1 MKKIL
6 VIMLATLFCG
16 SVFAQTQKTYCQ
28 IVGTAKGLKQ
38 NQVTVAIDFGQE
50 DAMRKNAL
58 GGSALRNRLVD
69 ENGKPMLFNSMVDA
83 MNFMAS
89 LGWTFEAAYVISETT
104 MGGVQHVYHWLL
116 SKNVSA
122 GENAVEGLTTQAQ
135 YNQATAAN

>member
-1 MKKIL
+1 MKKFLL
-6 VIMLATLFCG
+6 VMLATMFCG
-16 SVFAQTQKTYCQ
+16 SVFAQTQKSYCQ
-28 IVGTAKGLKQ
+28 IVGTAQGLQQ

>member
-1 MKKIL
+1 MKKIF
-6 VIMLATLFCG
+6 VVVLATLFCG
-16 SVFAQTQKTYCQ
+16 SMFAQTQKTYCQ

-38 NQVTVAIDFGQE
+38 NQVTVTIDFGQE

-89 LGWTFEAAYVISETT
+89 LGWKFEAAYVISEPT
-104 MGGVQHVYHWLL
+104 MGGAQHVYHWLL
-116 SKNVSA
+116 SKDIVE
-122 GENAVEGLTTQAQ
+122 GENAVKGLQTQGDYKKQ
-135 YNQATAAN
+135 SPMQ